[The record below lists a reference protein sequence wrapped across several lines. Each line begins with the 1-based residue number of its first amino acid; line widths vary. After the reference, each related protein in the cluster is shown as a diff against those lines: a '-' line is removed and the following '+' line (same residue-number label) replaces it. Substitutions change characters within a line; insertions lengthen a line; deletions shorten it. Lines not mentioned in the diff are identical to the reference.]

1 MLAGLGVLG
10 AGEVPAVA
18 AGAGAVPPPRHAPRP
33 ARALRPLLSWTMIC
47 HDTGQSISPWS
58 GLVPQIG

>member
-1 MLAGLGVLG
+1 MLAWLGVLG

-33 ARALRPLLSWTMIC
+33 ARALGPLLS
-47 HDTGQSISPWS
+47 
-58 GLVPQIG
+58 